1 MVSKW
6 IKQQQHI
13 DSLKTKKE
21 LKKEIKEAKK
31 ETPKKS
37 KLE

>member
-21 LKKEIKEAKK
+21 IKKEIKEVK